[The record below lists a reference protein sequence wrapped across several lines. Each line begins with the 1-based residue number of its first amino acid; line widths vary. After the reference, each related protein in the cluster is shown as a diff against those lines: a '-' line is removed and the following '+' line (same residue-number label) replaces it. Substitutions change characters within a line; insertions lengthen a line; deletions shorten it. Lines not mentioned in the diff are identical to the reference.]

1 VHVLAL
7 KDCPVSLI
15 ILPQPATEDMSIDKE
30 GISGLC
36 GHMSSQSIDCKDL
49 VQTCNLTL
57 LTLQTTKYLNGAC

>member
-1 VHVLAL
+1 MPREGNAVDVLAL

-36 GHMSSQSIDCKDL
+36 GHMASQSAAVTVNTFCEPKD
-49 VQTCNLTL
+49 
-57 LTLQTTKYLNGAC
+57 